1 MKEINLAKTI
11 HAKRKERRLTQD
23 DIAACIGVS
32 KASVS
37 KWETGQSYPDI
48 TFLPQLATLF
58 HISIDEL
65 MGYQPQMSK
74 EEIRKVYCRLSEDF
88 AEHPFAEVLE
98 ECRAVIREYNACFPL
113 LFQMGSLLV
122 NHSMMAG
129 EGGKVQEI
137 LKEARELFIRVRTES
152 SDVELAK
159 EARNM
164 EAVCLLSLGHAEEV
178 TEMIDGMG
186 IPLMS
191 QETLLATA
199 YRMSGRTEDAKAV
212 CQVGIYQYL
221 LALLSMLSS
230 YQEVC
235 VGDKTV
241 FDETH
246 RRIAAL
252 ADSFRIAELHP
263 AFLLPYYL
271 SAAQGYVAASDIS
284 RACAY
289 LERYTDLA
297 VTAAWPLKLHGDAYF
312 DQLDDWLENRV
323 ILGKNMPRDE
333 KLVRK
338 SIVEAVVE
346 NPAFAALQEESVF
359 REIVK
364 RLEKFERQ
372 AGDGEV

>member
-98 ECRAVIREYNACFPL
+98 ECRAVIRDYNACFPL

-159 EARNM
+159 EAIN
-164 EAVCLLSLGHAEEV
+164 
-178 TEMIDGMG
+178 I
-186 IPLMS
+186 
-191 QETLLATA
+191 
-199 YRMSGRTEDAKAV
+199 
-212 CQVGIYQYL
+212 
-221 LALLSMLSS
+221 
-230 YQEVC
+230 
-235 VGDKTV
+235 
-241 FDETH
+241 
-246 RRIAAL
+246 
-252 ADSFRIAELHP
+252 
-263 AFLLPYYL
+263 
-271 SAAQGYVAASDIS
+271 
-284 RACAY
+284 
-289 LERYTDLA
+289 
-297 VTAAWPLKLHGDAYF
+297 
-312 DQLDDWLENRV
+312 
-323 ILGKNMPRDE
+323 
-333 KLVRK
+333 
-338 SIVEAVVE
+338 
-346 NPAFAALQEESVF
+346 
-359 REIVK
+359 
-364 RLEKFERQ
+364 
-372 AGDGEV
+372 